1 MKMIGSGPFNLY
13 PGQVTD
19 DSEMAL
25 HMLIGLL
32 HYNKDKDLESQVP
45 LLTVAIAKQYIQW
58 LINIPF
64 DIGYTCRSAI

>member
-1 MKMIGSGPFNLY
+1 
-13 PGQVTD
+13 
-19 DSEMAL
+19 MAL

>member
-1 MKMIGSGPFNLY
+1 
-13 PGQVTD
+13 
-19 DSEMAL
+19 MAL

-32 HYNKDKDLESQVP
+32 HYNKDKDLAPQVP

-58 LINIPF
+58 LNNIPF